1 MGLLISNKLNN
12 SKELIKIEEHFKLIA
27 GPGAGKTTFLI
38 NHIKNIL
45 ANSKR
50 LSKVKKIACITY
62 TNTGVETILS
72 RLEDS
77 LDNVEVS
84 TIHSFLYKNVI
95 KPYLWVL
102 GDEFKFGYENINGH
116 DEIIPTHSLLERW
129 IKETKQNY
137 LFGKDKELIKALSN
151 LRWEMNNEEFKI
163 VFSKANCN
171 RAGDYRI
178 KSSSLFDYK
187 KICWE
192 NGLISHDDVL
202 YLSYRILDKEEGV
215 LKILRAKFPYLIID
229 EFQDTNPIQTY
240 MISKLAEKEMI
251 VGVIGDEWQ
260 SIYEFQG
267 AKVEEFE
274 NFNLDGIK
282 LYKLENNHRSTQEII
297 DVLNDI
303 RNDEDFKQV
312 SCENKSGDKP
322 MILVGNFFKAYKR
335 AANICENEN
344 IYILTRTNSMA
355 NKFKYN
361 LNDDFGKFDF
371 EKSPEE
377 LLLNLRTFDGERG
390 KLILNIIYG
399 IEYCKQGKLKE
410 AIKYIKKAYR
420 KLEEFDNRDALRILY
435 NLTSKYDDF
444 IELNIEEFYMRHVYN
459 FYKNVSKISKGKTKD
474 IYSILTYKKVAVAI
488 KLNDESSFS
497 KTIHKSKGD
506 EFENVLVVI
515 DEKERDLDFLLNPNK
530 NKEDNRIYYVAFSR
544 AKKRLFINIPKLNSD
559 LYEKLDK
566 FKIEYL
572 DL

>member
-1 MGLLISNKLNN
+1 MDLSVANKLKD
-12 SKELIKIEEHFKLIA
+12 SKELIGIEEHFKLVA

-45 ANSKR
+45 TNSNR

-102 GDEFKFGYENINGH
+102 DDEFKFSHEDINGH
-116 DEIIPTHSLLERW
+116 DEVIPTHSLLERW

-137 LFGKDKELIKALSN
+137 LFGKDKELIKSLSN
-151 LRWEMNNEEFKI
+151 LRWEMNYEGVKI
-163 VFSKANCN
+163 IFSKVYYNKVEN
-171 RAGDYRI
+171 YSI
-178 KSSSLFDYK
+178 KRDSLLHYK

-202 YLSYRILDKEEGV
+202 YLSYKILEKEEGI

-240 MISKLAEKEMI
+240 MISKLAEKEMR

-267 AKVEEFE
+267 ARVEEFE
-274 NFNLDGIK
+274 GFNLEGMK
-282 LYKLENNHRSTQEII
+282 LYKLENNHRSTKEII

-303 RNDEDFKQV
+303 RNDEAFKQV

-322 MILVGNFFKAYKR
+322 MVLVGNFFEAYKK
-335 AANICENEN
+335 ATSICEGESL
-344 IYILTRTNSMA
+344 YTLTRTNSMA

-361 LNDDFGKFDF
+361 LNDDFGKCDF

-377 LLLNLRTFDGERG
+377 LILNLRTFDGERG

-399 IEYCKQGKLKE
+399 IEYCKQNKIKE
-410 AIKYIKKAYR
+410 AIKHIKKAYR
-420 KLEEFDNRDALRILY
+420 RVEGFDNREALKVLY
-435 NLTSKYDDF
+435 DLTSKYDEF
-444 IELNIEEFYMRHVYN
+444 IELNIEDFYMKYVYN
-459 FYKNVSKISKGKTKD
+459 FYKNESKISKGKKKE
-474 IYSILTYKKVAVAI
+474 IYSILTYKKIAVAI
-488 KLNDESSFS
+488 KLNEENSIN

-506 EFENVLVVI
+506 EFDNVLVVI
-515 DEKERDLDFLLNPNK
+515 NEKERNLEFLLNPNK
-530 NKEDNRIYYVAFSR
+530 NNEDDRLYYVAFSR
-544 AKKRLFINIPKLNSD
+544 AKKRLFINVSELNID
-559 LYEKLDK
+559 LHEKLDK
-566 FKIEYL
+566 FQIEYL
-572 DL
+572 E